1 MIAYFPELYE
11 DELLY
16 SILSRYVVHKGIAVY
31 RSAAEELFTKPK
43 EFPEKEFINALQPEI
58 LERLCKGKPLGQII
72 MEHTMTPY
80 YIRFL
85 PKEKRKKARAR
96 LIRMEGDY
104 KNLLAIPKM
113 RLNRNKYLRYC
124 PQCVKEDREKYGETY
139 WHRKHQ
145 IYGVDVCSVHG
156 CRLEESPVRNDTKT
170 SPEWMIAENIV
181 EEKEVRYG
189 IEEEVTFAR
198 YIMELLDREVLWENE
213 VDVGTFLS
221 AKLSESQY
229 TSIRGKQRKLTLLFY
244 DFKIKFGYC
253 QEGIVEQWQIEKV
266 LSGQRRNPLEICQI
280 AYFLNIP
287 MEDLINPKDMGNME
301 EKFDEKVV
309 GMIRDGK
316 SLNGIARELGVSSA
330 TIRKI
335 SRKKNVRSKMT
346 KEKTEVE
353 EKEYQAGIQ
362 EERKFWKS
370 IMQKNPDTSY
380 TQLCKN
386 PEYRYHL
393 MWLRRNDEEWTN
405 QNWMNKKVYKPLRQ
419 DWEKIDRETLP
430 LVRDAICKLQGTED
444 ERPKKVTC
452 YAVGKILKLPSKRL
466 DLLPMCK
473 QEILQYQESQ
483 EEYWAREL
491 IWTIEDIQKR
501 GETVNYEKVR
511 KVTNMRREYINACYP
526 YVCQSGKQQIIEITE
541 KLMKH

>member
-1 MIAYFPELYE
+1 MTAYFPELYE
-11 DELLY
+11 DELVY
-16 SILSRYVVHKGIAVY
+16 SILSRYAIHKGIAVY
-31 RSAAEELFTKPK
+31 RSAAEELFVKPK
-43 EFPEKEFINALQPEI
+43 EFPDKEFINGLQPEI
-58 LERLCKGKPLGQII
+58 LERLCKGKPLEQII

-85 PKEKRKKARAR
+85 PQEKRDKAREN
-96 LIRMEGDY
+96 IVQMEGNY
-104 KNLLAIPKM
+104 RNLLAIPKM
-113 RLNRNKYLRYC
+113 RLNRKKYLRYC
-124 PQCVKEDREKYGETY
+124 PQCVKEDRERHGETY

-156 CRLEESPVRNDTKT
+156 CRLEESTIRNDTKT
-170 SPEWMIAENIV
+170 SPELITAESAV

-189 IEEEVTFAR
+189 AEEEAIFAR
-198 YIMELLDREVLWENE
+198 YIMELLDREILWENE
-213 VDVGTFLS
+213 VGVGTFLS
-221 AKLSESQY
+221 AKLSESKY

-353 EKEYQAGIQ
+353 EKEYQARIQ

>member
-1 MIAYFPELYE
+1 MTAYFPELYE
-11 DELLY
+11 DELVY
-16 SILSRYVVHKGIAVY
+16 SILSRYAIHKGIAVY
-31 RSAAEELFTKPK
+31 RSAAEELFVKPK
-43 EFPEKEFINALQPEI
+43 EFPDKEFINGLQPEI
-58 LERLCKGKPLGQII
+58 LERLCKGKPLEQII

-85 PKEKRKKARAR
+85 PQEKRDKAREN
-96 LIRMEGDY
+96 IVQMEGNY
-104 KNLLAIPKM
+104 RNLLAIPKM
-113 RLNRNKYLRYC
+113 RLNRKKYLRYC

-156 CRLEESPVRNDTKT
+156 CRLEESTIRNDTKT
-170 SPEWMIAENIV
+170 SPELITAESAV

-189 IEEEVTFAR
+189 AEEEAIFAR
-198 YIMELLDREVLWENE
+198 YIMELLDREILWENE
-213 VDVGTFLS
+213 VGVGTFLS
-221 AKLSESQY
+221 AKLSESKY

-353 EKEYQAGIQ
+353 EKEYQARIQ

>member
-58 LERLCKGKPLGQII
+58 LERLCKGKSLEQII

-113 RLNRNKYLRYC
+113 RLNRKKYLRYC
-124 PQCVKEDREKYGETY
+124 PQCVKEDRERHGETY

-156 CRLEESPVRNDTKT
+156 CRLEESTIRNDTKT
-170 SPEWMIAENIV
+170 SPELITAESAV

-189 IEEEVTFAR
+189 AEEEAIFAR
-198 YIMELLDREVLWENE
+198 YIMELLDREILWENE
-213 VDVGTFLS
+213 VGVGTFLS
-221 AKLSESQY
+221 AKLSESKY

-353 EKEYQAGIQ
+353 EKEYQARIQ

-405 QNWMNKKVYKPLRQ
+405 QNWMNKKVYKLLRQ

-430 LVRDAICKLQGTED
+430 LVRDAICKLKGTED

>member
-1 MIAYFPELYE
+1 M
-11 DELLY
+11 
-16 SILSRYVVHKGIAVY
+16 
-31 RSAAEELFTKPK
+31 
-43 EFPEKEFINALQPEI
+43 Q
-58 LERLCKGKPLGQII
+58 
-72 MEHTMTPY
+72 
-80 YIRFL
+80 
-85 PKEKRKKARAR
+85 
-96 LIRMEGDY
+96 MEGNY
-104 KNLLAIPKM
+104 RNLLAIPKM
-113 RLNRNKYLRYC
+113 RLNRKKYLRYC
-124 PQCVKEDREKYGETY
+124 PQCVKEDRERHGETY

-156 CRLEESPVRNDTKT
+156 CRLEESTIRNDTKT
-170 SPEWMIAENIV
+170 SPELITAESAV

-189 IEEEVTFAR
+189 AEEEAIFAR
-198 YIMELLDREVLWENE
+198 YIMELLDREILWENE
-213 VDVGTFLS
+213 VGVGTFLS
-221 AKLSESQY
+221 AKLSESKY

-353 EKEYQAGIQ
+353 EKEYQARIQ